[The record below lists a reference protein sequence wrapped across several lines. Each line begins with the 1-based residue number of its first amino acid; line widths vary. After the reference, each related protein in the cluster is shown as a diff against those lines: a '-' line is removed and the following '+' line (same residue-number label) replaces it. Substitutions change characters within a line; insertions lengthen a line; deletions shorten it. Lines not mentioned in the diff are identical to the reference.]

1 MGDIERTEK
10 YDLKV
15 ICIIAT
21 VKFVYYSCIINF
33 PFIFNTAYNH
43 DQITTRTIANENS
56 KIIHHSYLKDMVWK
70 PIEIGFCYDLYQ
82 RTGRNKLQK
91 MGC

>member
-1 MGDIERTEK
+1 MGLIQ
-10 YDLKV
+10 YDVTIGDYKAVLNG
-15 ICIIAT
+15 ITWQII
-21 VKFVYYSCIINF
+21 VCVFM
-33 PFIFNTAYNH
+33 
-43 DQITTRTIANENS
+43 
-56 KIIHHSYLKDMVWK
+56 HSYLKDMVWK

>member
-1 MGDIERTEK
+1 MTKVSLNIERLVEVK
-10 YDLKV
+10 A
-15 ICIIAT
+15 IAARGDFQDRYEFDENNSIT
-21 VKFVYYSCIINF
+21 KFSCLRS
-33 PFIFNTAYNH
+33 Y
-43 DQITTRTIANENS
+43 
-56 KIIHHSYLKDMVWK
+56 HSYLKDMVWK

>member
-1 MGDIERTEK
+1 MYFIIIILKLQLALFSPDGEERVEK
-10 YDLKV
+10 
-15 ICIIAT
+15 T
-21 VKFVYYSCIINF
+21 
-33 PFIFNTAYNH
+33 
-43 DQITTRTIANENS
+43 
-56 KIIHHSYLKDMVWK
+56 KIHRLIKHSYLKDMVWK